1 MEWIKY
7 SWENKESRPP
17 RAGRYL
23 IYRAKCDKM
32 HFEQWNGTG
41 WSSSNNDC
49 THWSKPKKPIIEK
62 TQAREQFKEMVTYL
76 MEEGTDNSIIEG
88 YVDTF
93 MLIHNESKMA
103 KRIKELEEE
112 KDKWLSMYYE
122 ASTNLDIQAEK
133 LMENKK
139 RIEGLSKFIM
149 NMNLF
154 EEYFKWKDTEL

>member
-1 MEWIKY
+1 MSNKIEFLEIK
-7 SWENKESRPP
+7 
-17 RAGRYL
+17 
-23 IYRAKCDKM
+23 
-32 HFEQWNGTG
+32 
-41 WSSSNNDC
+41 
-49 THWSKPKKPIIEK
+49 
-62 TQAREQFKEMVTYL
+62 V
-76 MEEGTDNSIIEG
+76 
-88 YVDTF
+88 
-93 MLIHNESKMA
+93 
-103 KRIKELEEE
+103 KELEEE